1 MTRPPSSSAFPSQG
15 KGVVIVGG
23 GSGALY
29 AVEGLR
35 EVSASQQGE
44 VFIAKDHRLHFSGQL
59 KW

>member
-1 MTRPPSSSAFPSQG
+1 MADPELVKKNLRMTKPPSSSISAEK

-35 EVSASQQGE
+35 EVSQ
-44 VFIAKDHRLHFSGQL
+44 
-59 KW
+59 